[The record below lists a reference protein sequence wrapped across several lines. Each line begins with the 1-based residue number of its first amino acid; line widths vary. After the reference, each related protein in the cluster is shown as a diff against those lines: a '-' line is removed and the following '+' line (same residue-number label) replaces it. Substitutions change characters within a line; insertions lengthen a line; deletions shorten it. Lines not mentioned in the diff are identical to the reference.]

1 MLIRSMPFLLLLIL
15 LLPGIAVAEENRIS
29 IKGSNLEIPRFVT
42 LKTDEANMRAG
53 PGMEYPIKWEYRR
66 RPAAQGYR

>member
-53 PGMEYPIKWEYRR
+53 PRFLFPLLPIVLMLS
-66 RPAAQGYR
+66 